1 MRTCG
6 PTEALVWIDERAGA
20 GETVTASQLFCNRA
34 LCLLKL
40 EPIRAAEALEDC
52 NAAVVSPH
60 LRRPL
65 SARWQHSC
73 TWSRQHAGGETVM
86 LTAGGRCCCRNWT
99 TSLPSP
105 CIAAHVLGKL

>member
-65 SARWQHSC
+65 SLGGS
-73 TWSRQHAGGETVM
+73 THAHGPVSM
-86 LTAGGRCCCRNWT
+86 LGVR
-99 TSLPSP
+99 L
-105 CIAAHVLGKL
+105 